1 MANILYL
8 YTYLK
13 EYTLDFLECKVLVQE
28 LRKFHSVT
36 LRYAIVPSLEN
47 FKNYLEQTQKQF
59 MTEDSFKSNNYD
71 ILIIENR
78 LRIISQEESEK
89 VKSEILFDFRKNGGI
104 VIFMC
109 SEDGQ
114 PFISNYNNF
123 LRKAMLPIIRQPR
136 SSSEFPNIYIARE
149 DKDYNNNFIR
159 GYEEITRIDNK
170 DDYFYIEINK
180 KYLQQIPYSI
190 RPIFQDV
197 KKIVVSSPIQTEDTF
212 GNKFLLKGNP
222 STRLLASN
230 DLWWDGD
237 MYPMFGHFNDHLN
250 GVGVLITGNICLD
263 SIVESQQTDAIL
275 FMLNLINLF
284 WKKQQQRA
292 RSFNSSSER
301 QDSCYDKQYSG
312 SIIVEKITQNYDYG
326 MINKDINSSENLFPK
341 RTILI
346 LASSPS
352 NTAKL
357 RLDIEVREIDEG
369 LRRAQQREQFSL
381 QQRWAVRTNDLRRAL
396 LDFNPQIVHFCGHG
410 SGDRGLV
417 LENDAGNAQLVPTNA
432 LASLFKLFANQGVEC
447 VVLNACYAEVQAE
460 AISQHINYVVGMSD
474 EISDDAALKFAVGF
488 YDALGAGRSYED
500 AYEFGCNA
508 IALEGISE
516 ELTPVLKKKTN

>member
-1 MANILYL
+1 
-8 YTYLK
+8 
-13 EYTLDFLECKVLVQE
+13 
-28 LRKFHSVT
+28 
-36 LRYAIVPSLEN
+36 
-47 FKNYLEQTQKQF
+47 
-59 MTEDSFKSNNYD
+59 
-71 ILIIENR
+71 
-78 LRIISQEESEK
+78 
-89 VKSEILFDFRKNGGI
+89 
-104 VIFMC
+104 
-109 SEDGQ
+109 
-114 PFISNYNNF
+114 
-123 LRKAMLPIIRQPR
+123 
-136 SSSEFPNIYIARE
+136 
-149 DKDYNNNFIR
+149 
-159 GYEEITRIDNK
+159 
-170 DDYFYIEINK
+170 
-180 KYLQQIPYSI
+180 
-190 RPIFQDV
+190 
-197 KKIVVSSPIQTEDTF
+197 
-212 GNKFLLKGNP
+212 
-222 STRLLASN
+222 
-230 DLWWDGD
+230 
-237 MYPMFGHFNDHLN
+237 
-250 GVGVLITGNICLD
+250 
-263 SIVESQQTDAIL
+263 
-275 FMLNLINLF
+275 
-284 WKKQQQRA
+284 
-292 RSFNSSSER
+292 
-301 QDSCYDKQYSG
+301 
-312 SIIVEKITQNYDYG
+312 